1 MLLLVVCFG
10 FNLVGVGGEKVENAG
25 EKVEKAEMAQLWIGF
40 VVAVHEK
47 NQLST
52 EVFHSN
58 IPIILKRA
66 LTPTMIG
73 RFEKAIQPPLLME

>member
-1 MLLLVVCFG
+1 MVVCFG
-10 FNLVGVGGEKVENAG
+10 FNLVGVGGEKVE
-25 EKVEKAEMAQLWIGF
+25 KAEIAQLWIGF